1 MTGTNPRTSALQLIE
16 TVVDPGSWLR
26 WDEPVDITTDDPD
39 YRADLER
46 ARERTG
52 LDESVITGE
61 GRIEGRRVAIVACE
75 FRFLAGSIGV
85 ASGERLVRAV
95 ERATAE
101 RLPLLAAPA
110 SGGTRMQEGTV
121 AFLQMVKVAA
131 AITDH
136 KAAGLPYLV
145 HLRHPTTGGVLA
157 SWGSLGHVTAA
168 EPGALIGFLG
178 PRVHEALYGE
188 EFPPGVQVAENLM
201 AHGLVDAVLPPERL
215 SEVAARVLRVLCGD
229 AAAVANGAVPGGAVA
244 AGAVPA
250 AGPSGP
256 AAGGEQETAA
266 GRPAEEGDQAGRA
279 AESEATP
286 VASPGVADGYG
297 PYGSDAAAAARA
309 GAEGPGPTAAV
320 GAGGGPE
327 GRGAAP
333 ASAGRG
339 ELPMASGR
347 GAGAGGGEGDRGGAD
362 MAAAAAD
369 GGGEAGTAGDRGG
382 AGAAPGRG
390 GPGAEESI
398 RRSRRGDRPGVR
410 DLLRAAAEDVSPLS
424 GTGAGE
430 HDPGLLLALARV
442 GGTPCVV
449 LGHDRAARH
458 EDAAADGPGGG
469 QPLGPAGLR
478 TARRGMRI
486 AAELGLPLLT
496 VVDTAG
502 AALSREAEE
511 GGLAGEI
518 ARCLADMVTL
528 PAPTLCLLLGQGA
541 GGAALAL
548 LPADRVLAA
557 RHAWLS
563 PLPPEGASAILYR
576 TTERAYEIAG
586 RQGVRSADLLAHG
599 IVDRI
604 VEEGA
609 EDAGAG
615 AGAGAGAERAAYD
628 SFLARLGDTLGAELA
643 ALRAQ
648 DQGERL
654 AARRAR
660 HRRIGLSR

>member
-1 MTGTNPRTSALQLIE
+1 MTATNSRASARELIE
-16 TVVDPGSWLR
+16 AIVDPGSWHG
-26 WDEPVDITTDDPD
+26 WDEPVEITTDDPD

-61 GRIEGRRVAIVACE
+61 GRIEGRRVALVACE

-85 ASGERLVRAV
+85 AAGERLVRAV

-168 EPGALIGFLG
+168 EPGALIGFMG

-188 EFPPGVQVAENLM
+188 EFPPGVQNAENLM
-201 AHGLVDAVLPPERL
+201 NHGLIDAVLPLSRL
-215 SEVAARVLRVLCGD
+215 SGVAARVLRVLCAGDTALAVPGAGAAAGAATAPGQPGDAGGASTEPMPGLGAPGGARAAADAAEAEERGRRGD
-229 AAAVANGAVPGGAVA
+229 AAAGGSPSMAPGGVDGVATPEA
-244 AGAVPA
+244 AGV
-250 AGPSGP
+250 
-256 AAGGEQETAA
+256 AGG
-266 GRPAEEGDQAGRA
+266 
-279 AESEATP
+279 
-286 VASPGVADGYG
+286 V
-297 PYGSDAAAAARA
+297 GSTHDR
-309 GAEGPGPTAAV
+309 
-320 GAGGGPE
+320 
-327 GRGAAP
+327 AAP
-333 ASAGRG
+333 ADFGGVSD
-339 ELPMASGR
+339 
-347 GAGAGGGEGDRGGAD
+347 GAGP
-362 MAAAAAD
+362 
-369 GGGEAGTAGDRGG
+369 EAVV
-382 AGAAPGRG
+382 PS
-390 GPGAEESI
+390 AEVSI
-398 RRSRRGDRPGVR
+398 RASRRAERPGVR
-410 DLLRAAAEDVSPLS
+410 DLLRVAAEDVSPLS

-449 LGHDRAARH
+449 LGHNRRSAR
-458 EDAAADGPGGG
+458 EGDTSEGPGEG
-469 QPLGPAGLR
+469 QALGPAGLR
-478 TARRGMRI
+478 TARRGMHI

-496 VVDTAG
+496 VIDTAG

-511 GGLAGEI
+511 GGLAAEI

-528 PAPTLCLLLGQGA
+528 PAPTLCLLFGQGA

-548 LPADRVLAA
+548 LPADRVVAA

-563 PLPPEGASAILYR
+563 PLPPEGASAILHR
-576 TTERAYEIAG
+576 TTERAYEVAA
-586 RQGVRSADLLAHG
+586 RQGVRSADLLAQG

-604 VEEGA
+604 VEEDSSGFG
-609 EDAGAG
+609 DAS
-615 AGAGAGAERAAYD
+615 RAPDA
-628 SFLARLGDTLGAELA
+628 FLGRLGHLLGAELA

-648 DQGERL
+648 DPGERL
-654 AARRAR
+654 AARRVR
-660 HRRIGLSR
+660 HRRIGLGR

>member
-16 TVVDPGSWLR
+16 TVVDPDSWRR

-229 AAAVANGAVPGGAVA
+229 AAAVANGAVP
-244 AGAVPA
+244 A

-256 AAGGEQETAA
+256 AAGTG
-266 GRPAEEGDQAGRA
+266 
-279 AESEATP
+279 
-286 VASPGVADGYG
+286 
-297 PYGSDAAAAARA
+297 
-309 GAEGPGPTAAV
+309 
-320 GAGGGPE
+320 
-327 GRGAAP
+327 
-333 ASAGRG
+333 
-339 ELPMASGR
+339 L
-347 GAGAGGGEGDRGGAD
+347 
-362 MAAAAAD
+362 
-369 GGGEAGTAGDRGG
+369 EAGVG
-382 AGAAPGRG
+382 PGRG
-390 GPGAEESI
+390 GPSAEESI
-398 RRSRRGDRPGVR
+398 RRSRRGERPGVR

-442 GGTPCVV
+442 GGTACVV

-458 EDAAADGPGGG
+458 GGAAADGPGGG

-576 TTERAYEIAG
+576 TTERAYEIAD

-609 EDAGAG
+609 EDAGAH
-615 AGAGAGAERAAYD
+615 EPAYD

-648 DQGERL
+648 DQDERL

-660 HRRIGLSR
+660 HRRIGLPR

>member
-1 MTGTNPRTSALQLIE
+1 MTATNSSGGSGGSGASRGVARASARELIE
-16 TVVDPGSWLR
+16 AIVDPGSWHG
-26 WDEPVDITTDDPD
+26 WDEPVAITTDDPD

-61 GRIEGRRVAIVACE
+61 GRIEGRRVALVACE

-85 ASGERLVRAV
+85 TAGERLVRAV

-168 EPGALIGFLG
+168 EPGALIGFMG

-188 EFPPGVQVAENLM
+188 EFPPGVQNAENLM
-201 AHGLVDAVLPPERL
+201 NHGLIDAVLPLSRL
-215 SEVAARVLRVLCGD
+215 SGVAARVLRVLCAGD
-229 AAAVANGAVPGGAVA
+229 TAPAPAPA
-244 AGAVPA
+244 PA
-250 AGPSGP
+250 AGPVPGQPGDAGGASTEPTRGPGAPGGARAAADAAAPRASADAWGAPGP
-256 AAGGEQETAA
+256 AAPGSAPGSAPGGTPET
-266 GRPAEEGDQAGRA
+266 DRA
-279 AESEATP
+279 
-286 VASPGVADGYG
+286 
-297 PYGSDAAAAARA
+297 DAASDS
-309 GAEGPGPTAAV
+309 T
-320 GAGGGPE
+320 GPE
-327 GRGAAP
+327 AVVP
-333 ASAGRG
+333 SA
-339 ELPMASGR
+339 EV
-347 GAGAGGGEGDRGGAD
+347 
-362 MAAAAAD
+362 
-369 GGGEAGTAGDRGG
+369 
-382 AGAAPGRG
+382 
-390 GPGAEESI
+390 SI
-398 RRSRRGDRPGVR
+398 RASRRPERPGVR
-410 DLLRAAAEDVSPLS
+410 DLLRVAAEDVSPLS

-449 LGHDRAARH
+449 LGHNRRSARKGDTA
-458 EDAAADGPGGG
+458 EGPREG
-469 QPLGPAGLR
+469 QALGPAGLR
-478 TARRGMRI
+478 TARRGMHI
-486 AAELGLPLLT
+486 SAEIGLPLLT
-496 VVDTAG
+496 VIDTAG

-511 GGLAGEI
+511 GGLAAEI

-548 LPADRVLAA
+548 LPADRVVAA

-563 PLPPEGASAILYR
+563 PLPPEGASAILHR
-576 TTERAYEIAG
+576 TTERAYEVAA
-586 RQGVRSADLLAHG
+586 RQGVRSADLLAQG
-599 IVDRI
+599 IVDRV
-604 VEEGA
+604 VEEDVSGSGGGSRA
-609 EDAGAG
+609 GDAS
-615 AGAGAGAERAAYD
+615 RAPDA
-628 SFLARLGDTLGAELA
+628 FLSRLGHLLGAELA

-648 DQGERL
+648 DPDERL
-654 AARRAR
+654 AARRVR
-660 HRRIGLSR
+660 HRRIGLPR

>member
-1 MTGTNPRTSALQLIE
+1 MTGANDRAPALQLIE
-16 TVVDPGSWLR
+16 TVMDPGSWR
-26 WDEPVDITTDDPD
+26 GWDEPVDPVAATDDLD
-39 YRADLER
+39 YRADLVR

-61 GRIEGRRVAIVACE
+61 GRIEGRRVALVACE

-85 ASGERLVRAV
+85 IAGERLVRAV
-95 ERATAE
+95 ERATAR

-110 SGGTRMQEGTV
+110 SGGTRMQEGTI

-131 AITDH
+131 AITEH
-136 KAAGLPYLV
+136 RAAGLPYLV

-157 SWGSLGHVTAA
+157 SWGSLGHVTSA

-178 PRVHEALYGE
+178 PRVHEALYGT
-188 EFPPGVQVAENLM
+188 EFPAGVQVAENLL
-201 AHGLVDAVLPPERL
+201 ANGLVDAVLPARRL
-215 SEVAARVLRVLCGD
+215 ARVAAQVLRVLCED
-229 AAAVANGAVPGGAVA
+229 ATPATAGIGAASDGRGPAPGGR
-244 AGAVPA
+244 
-250 AGPSGP
+250 GP
-256 AAGGEQETAA
+256 AG
-266 GRPAEEGDQAGRA
+266 
-279 AESEATP
+279 
-286 VASPGVADGYG
+286 
-297 PYGSDAAAAARA
+297 
-309 GAEGPGPTAAV
+309 
-320 GAGGGPE
+320 
-327 GRGAAP
+327 AP
-333 ASAGRG
+333 ASG
-339 ELPMASGR
+339 
-347 GAGAGGGEGDRGGAD
+347 
-362 MAAAAAD
+362 
-369 GGGEAGTAGDRGG
+369 GG
-382 AGAAPGRG
+382 AGVAPS
-390 GPGAEESI
+390 AEESI
-398 RRSRRGDRPGVR
+398 RLSRRPGRPGIR
-410 DLLRAAAEDVSPLS
+410 DLLRAAAVDVSPLS

-449 LGHDRAARH
+449 LGHDRRAGRGAPAVGGTGGTGGV
-458 EDAAADGPGGG
+458 EGPGEG
-469 QPLGPAGLR
+469 QALGPGGLR

-486 AAELGLPLLT
+486 AGELGLPLLT

-502 AALSREAEE
+502 AALSRTAEE

-548 LPADRVLAA
+548 LPADRVVAA

-576 TTERAYEIAG
+576 TTDRAYQVAD

-604 VEEGA
+604 VEEEPSAPTRGA
-609 EDAGAG
+609 MEPADGSPGGGAG
-615 AGAGAGAERAAYD
+615 STVD
-628 SFLARLGDTLGAELA
+628 DFLARLGGIVGAELA
-643 ALRAQ
+643 ALRGQ
-648 DQGERL
+648 DQDERL

-660 HRRIGLSR
+660 HRGIGVRR